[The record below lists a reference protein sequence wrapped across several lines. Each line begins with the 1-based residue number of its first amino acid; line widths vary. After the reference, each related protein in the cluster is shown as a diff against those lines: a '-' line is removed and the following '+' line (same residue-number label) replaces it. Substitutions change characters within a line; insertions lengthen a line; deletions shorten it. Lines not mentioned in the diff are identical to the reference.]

1 MMTSNKKRFVLWII
15 LIVFSFVI
23 FGSSTFI
30 ISHTDHDCTGEEC
43 TVCIELA
50 ECYKTL
56 NTLGTALIGGVHLSA
71 MMFVMFV
78 TVRSF
83 TKTTTDHSTLISLK
97 VELLN

>member
-1 MMTSNKKRFVLWII
+1 MTNNKKRFVLWII

-23 FGSSTFI
+23 LGSSSFI
-30 ISHTDHDCTGEEC
+30 ITHADHDCTGEEC
-43 TVCIELA
+43 SVCIELS

-56 NTLGTALIGGVHLSA
+56 NTLGTTLIGSAHLSA

-78 TVRSF
+78 TVNFF
-83 TKTTTDHSTLISLK
+83 TKTIADHSTLISLK

>member
-1 MMTSNKKRFVLWII
+1 MTNNKKRFVLWII

-23 FGSSTFI
+23 LGSSSFI
-30 ISHTDHDCTGEEC
+30 ITHADHDCTGEEC
-43 TVCIELA
+43 SVCIELS

-56 NTLGTALIGGVHLSA
+56 NTLGTALIGGANLFT

-78 TVRSF
+78 TVNFF
-83 TKTTTDHSTLISLK
+83 TKTIADHSTLISLK